1 MEITYVLIVS
11 IVTYVLGAIT
21 KKFINKISNKYILI
35 QIVIIKIINDWINY
49 YPKIYTFFV
58 YYHLFNNFLLT

>member
-1 MEITYVLIVS
+1 MEITYALIVS

-35 QIVIIKIINDWINY
+35 QIVIIKIINDWIIY